1 MATANETP
9 SPHRKPWEEANPVIS
24 GILAFLVPGVGHLY
38 QGRIF
43 KGLIYLVC
51 IHAAFFTGMALGEGM
66 TVHHKVPPNAQG
78 WRQISLSYAAQV
90 GSGIWALPALVQAR
104 RVDDK
109 DNRMVRSLSA
119 PIISSFRGE
128 IEANGPGSEGY
139 AGPLIGTITLQPA
152 DGPSGVDVE
161 GKFTG
166 TLNGKPVE
174 FDLANGF
181 EMDRPIGAT
190 PGRGLQIRIVREP
203 NDHPNLDL
211 TLIGAIPRPLWNWYE
226 VPPET
231 AVLQEITGRLGKY
244 FELALVFTWIAG
256 LLNIL
261 AVWDCVKGPSLGFG
275 DEKPA
280 ASTAESNETAPPG
293 KPPEVA
299 VSTPSPEA
307 KGT

>member
-1 MATANETP
+1 MATASETP
-9 SPHRKPWEEANPVIS
+9 SVHRKPWEKANPVIS
-24 GILAFLVPGVGHLY
+24 GLLAFLIPGAGHLY

-90 GSGIWALPALVQAR
+90 GTGLWAMPALVQAR
-104 RVDDK
+104 RVNEK
-109 DNRMVRSLSA
+109 DNRMVRSL
-119 PIISSFRGE
+119 PGPLTSSFRGE
-128 IEANGPGSEGY
+128 IEANGLGHERY
-139 AGPLIGTITLQPA
+139 DGPVIGTISLHPA
-152 DGPSGVDVE
+152 DGASGQDVE

-190 PGRGLQIRIVREP
+190 PGRALQIRIARAPDE
-203 NDHPNLDL
+203 HPNLDL
-211 TLIGAIPRPLWNWYE
+211 MLLGTIPRPLWDWYE

-231 AVLQEITGRLGKY
+231 AVLQELTGRLGKY

-275 DEKPA
+275 DEQPGHA
-280 ASTAESNETAPPG
+280 PLEDQGHTPLETAANP
-293 KPPEVA
+293 A
-299 VSTPSPEA
+299 SPEI

>member
-1 MATANETP
+1 MATASETP
-9 SPHRKPWEEANPVIS
+9 APHRKPWEDANPVIS
-24 GILAFLVPGVGHLY
+24 GVLAFLIPGAGHLY

-90 GSGIWALPALVQAR
+90 GTGIWALPALVQAR
-104 RVDDK
+104 RVESK
-109 DNRMVRSLSA
+109 DNRMVRSLSS
-119 PIISSFRGE
+119 PITSSFRGI
-128 IEANGPGSEGY
+128 IEASGPGSEGY
-139 AGPLIGTITLQPA
+139 EGPVIGTITLEPA
-152 DGPSGVDVE
+152 DGPSGQDVE

-190 PGRGLQIRIVREP
+190 PGRAMQIRIVRAPDE
-203 NDHPNLDL
+203 HPNLDL
-211 TLIGAIPRPLWNWYE
+211 TLIGAIPRPLRNWYE

-231 AVLQEITGRLGKY
+231 VVLQEITGRLGKY

-256 LLNIL
+256 LLNVL

-275 DEKPA
+275 DEQPA
-280 ASTAESNETAPPG
+280 ETPPETKETAPPI
-293 KPPEVA
+293 KPPEAA
-299 VSTPSPEA
+299 VNTPTPES